1 MMQSS
6 GEGSPLTPKQ
16 SLTRKQSLIRRS
28 LAVLSAALL
37 VAAWTI
43 GISTPAS
50 AAVKGFLQI
59 VSITDQQSGFGG
71 TVPNETRPLDHDV
84 VGPVQNRSFNVAV
97 RVIDRAPGEP
107 NPQPVTVSKATTI
120 VLEASGP
127 GELGGTTE
135 AVIPRNGSEAIIS
148 GATYS
153 ELANGVTLSVLV
165 DSGVDLAPDEVTVE
179 VALKAVGR
187 NAEPTVPVEVIDPE
201 CAAPTSGVPNCGQF
215 LLPNGANG
223 HVTVS
228 VGSCDGLDE
237 DPVIPIPPE
246 IECRAG
252 ALVVTAIANLKD
264 EDGEPLYT
272 KNSPATLVWA
282 CDKDLCRETANGV
295 PKLPLF
301 FTLDNTG
308 PLEQVAGAC
317 PAKGMI
323 GATQDACVDYASSSR
338 NRGDLYLH
346 LLFVADA
353 RCIG

>member
-1 MMQSS
+1 M
-6 GEGSPLTPKQ
+6 TPRQ

-37 VAAWTI
+37 AVAWTI
-43 GISTPAS
+43 GISIPAS
-50 AAVKGFLQI
+50 AADKGFLQI
-59 VSITDQQSGFGG
+59 VSITDQTAGFGG
-71 TVPNETRPLDHDV
+71 TVPNDPRPLDHDV
-84 VGPVQNRSFNVAV
+84 LGPVQNRSFNVAV

-127 GELGGTTE
+127 GDLGGTTD
-135 AVIPRNGSEAIIS
+135 AVIPRDGSEATIS

-153 ELANGVTLSVLV
+153 ELANGVTLSVRV

-179 VALKAVGR
+179 VALRAAGA
-187 NAEPTVPVEVIDPE
+187 NASLGTSLTLTDPN
-201 CAAPTSGVPNCGQF
+201 CAAPTALVPNCGQF
-215 LLPNGANG
+215 ILPNGANG

-237 DPVIPIPPE
+237 DPNSPAE

-252 ALVVTAIANLKD
+252 ALVVTAIGNLKKD
-264 EDGEPLYT
+264 NGDPLYT

-301 FTLDNTG
+301 FTLNNAG
-308 PLEQVAGAC
+308 PLEQVARGC
-317 PAKGMI
+317 PAKGVI
-323 GATQDACVDYASSSR
+323 GDDQVACVDYVSSSR
-338 NRGDLYLH
+338 NKGDLYLH
-346 LLFVADA
+346 LLFVADM
-353 RCIG
+353 RCSG